1 MTLQPERFLSARHQF
16 PIGRRLAES
25 GICGWWLRVC
35 LLMIVSSSVCLAQ
48 AVARLS
54 SHGDDIGTPIYT
66 VQPLKTVSG
75 ATVPNGRRSPLNT
88 VPIWSGKFRY
98 AQRGTTQEFS
108 YKMVGTSPWAGSATT
123 TVPTEI
129 VPIALIFSNG
139 VSLDGTTR
147 VADTIASPMFQ
158 PFVSQSGFTQY
169 GDAMSRASFHSVVQ
183 QKSPNWHVL
192 LGKPAVLA
200 THNITVPPEE
210 GFEFTGTGSGAPLGL
225 VNLDWFALQLR
236 NLVAALNLDP
246 HTLPIFLTYNSFLF
260 SGTPKNCCVIG
271 FHSAIASAGPGNSQ
285 NVNTFVWASYSDRG
299 IFDRSI
305 EDITALSHEVAEW
318 YHDPLTSNV
327 VPAWPEPGSGAC
339 FSNIMEVGDAIESF
353 PDLSFVVRMGDAE
366 YHPQDVALF
375 SWFSRQ
381 SPSIGLKGRYSYR
394 GAKLARPAPTC

>member
-1 MTLQPERFLSARHQF
+1 M
-16 PIGRRLAES
+16 
-25 GICGWWLRVC
+25 C
-35 LLMIVSSSVCLAQ
+35 LLIIASSSVCLAQ
-48 AVARLS
+48 ADAHLS
-54 SHGDDIGTPIYT
+54 SHGDGIGTPIYT

-75 ATVPNGRRSPLNT
+75 ATDRNGERHLLNT
-88 VPIWSGKFRY
+88 VPIWTGKFRLGKG
-98 AQRGTTQEFS
+98 GTEQEFS
-108 YKMVGTSPWAGSATT
+108 YRMVGTSPWAGSATT

-158 PFVSQSGFTQY
+158 PFLSQSGFTQY

-183 QKSPNWHVL
+183 QRSPNWHVL

-225 VNLDWFALQLR
+225 VNLDWFAQQLR
-236 NLVAALNLDP
+236 NLLAALNVDP
-246 HTLPIFLTYNSFLF
+246 HTLPVFITYNSFLF

-285 NVNTFVWASYSDRG
+285 NVNTFVWASYNDRG
-299 IFDRSI
+299 IFDRPI

-318 YHDPLTSNV
+318 YHDPLTGNV
-327 VPAWPEPGSGAC
+327 VPAWPEPGSGVC

-394 GAKLARPAPTC
+394 GAKLDRPAPTC